1 MAEKKDLKFPKGIFG
16 KIINTQKGTIGKVSI
31 RKKEFIE
38 YLQSLPEDGEYL
50 NLDILKRTNPTDKQ
64 THYITI
70 DEWKPTPKVSENTT
84 TDTTASKEE
93 DELFDFTN

>member
-38 YLQSLPEDGEYL
+38 YLQSLPDDSEYL

-64 THYITI
+64 THYITV
-70 DEWKPTPKVSENTT
+70 DEWKPTLKVSENTNNNT
-84 TDTTASKEE
+84 SSKEE
-93 DELFDFTN
+93 DDLFDFAN